1 MRLTE
6 RDYEAAAAE
15 LGCSVAAIK
24 AVSTI
29 EAPKG
34 AFLPDGRPPILFE
47 AHHFSRLTHRRF
59 DHSHPR
65 ISSPKWNRKL
75 YRNAYGEHE
84 RLAEAAALDRN
95 AALQSASWGAY
106 QIMGFNYRDCGF
118 PSVQAFVNAMYRSEA
133 AQLRAFVKLI
143 KAWGLADELQRL
155 DFEAFA
161 YRYNGPRHAE
171 NRYAP
176 RMLAAYRDHNE
187 GAVA

>member
-1 MRLTE
+1 MRLT
-6 RDYEAAAAE
+6 DSDFQAAAAE
-15 LGCSVAAIK
+15 LDCSVAAIR
-24 AVSTI
+24 AVATI

-34 AFLPDGRPPILFE
+34 AFLPDGRPTILFE
-47 AHHFSRLTHRRF
+47 AHHFSRLTHRRY
-59 DHSHPR
+59 DLTHPR
-65 ISSPKWNRKL
+65 ISSPRWNRKL
-75 YRNAYGEHE
+75 YRNTVGEHV
-84 RLAEAAALDRN
+84 RLQEAAELDRN
-95 AALQSASWGAY
+95 AALQSASWGAF

-133 AQLRAFVKLI
+133 AQLRAFVKLV

-171 NRYAP
+171 NNYAP
-176 RMLAAYRDHNE
+176 RIAQAYTTFNR